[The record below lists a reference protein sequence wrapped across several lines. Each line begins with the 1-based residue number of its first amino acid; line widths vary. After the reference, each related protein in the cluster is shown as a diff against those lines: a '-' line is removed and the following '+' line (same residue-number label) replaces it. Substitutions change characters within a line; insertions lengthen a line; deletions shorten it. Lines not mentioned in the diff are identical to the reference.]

1 MYMNTVRISPALEK
15 ALNDQVTLEAYSA
28 QMYLMLACWADENQ
42 LDGVKDFMMKHS
54 QEERI
59 HMAKIIEYIQERGGT
74 VTIDAIA
81 KPEPKPQ
88 NVLECFESVL
98 KQEIENTTAIYKLVK
113 MSMDEEDWASW
124 NFMQWLVAEQ
134 REEEKLAL
142 DLLDKV
148 KLAGGENMSN
158 TAKFELNKAI
168 GNTQQDFPIADDVNP
183 LQ

>member
-1 MYMNTVRISPALEK
+1 
-15 ALNDQVTLEAYSA
+15 
-28 QMYLMLACWADENQ
+28 
-42 LDGVKDFMMKHS
+42 
-54 QEERI
+54 
-59 HMAKIIEYIQERGGT
+59 
-74 VTIDAIA
+74 
-81 KPEPKPQ
+81 
-88 NVLECFESVL
+88 
-98 KQEIENTTAIYKLVK
+98 

-168 GNTQQDFPIADDVNP
+168 GDTQQDFPIADDVNP

>member
-1 MYMNTVRISPALEK
+1 MKTVRISKSLEK
-15 ALNDQVTLEAYSA
+15 ALNSQVTLEAFSA

-42 LDGVKDFMMKHS
+42 LDGVKKFMMKHS
-54 QEERI
+54 QEERV

-74 VTIDAIA
+74 VVIESVA
-81 KPEPKPQ
+81 KPEPKPK
-88 NVLECFESVL
+88 NVLQCFELVL

-113 MSMDEEDWASW
+113 MSMDEEDWATW

-148 KLAGGENMSN
+148 KLAGGAAMTD
-158 TAKFELNKAI
+158 TARFELNKVI
-168 GNTQQDFPIADDVNP
+168 GNTGQDFPIADDVNP
-183 LQ
+183 LE

>member
-1 MYMNTVRISPALEK
+1 MNTVRISETLQK

-42 LDGVKDFMMKHS
+42 LDGVKTFMMKHS
-54 QEERI
+54 QEERV

-74 VTIDAIA
+74 VIIDAIN
-81 KPEPKPQ
+81 KPEPQPTS
-88 NVLECFESVL
+88 VLQCFEMVL
-98 KQEIENTTAIYKLVK
+98 KQEIENTNAIYKLVK

-142 DLLDKV
+142 DLLDKA
-148 KLAGGENMSN
+148 KLAGGNSMSN
-158 TAKFELNKAI
+158 TAKFELNKLI
-168 GNTQQDFPIADDVNP
+168 GNTGQEFPIADDVNP
-183 LQ
+183 LE